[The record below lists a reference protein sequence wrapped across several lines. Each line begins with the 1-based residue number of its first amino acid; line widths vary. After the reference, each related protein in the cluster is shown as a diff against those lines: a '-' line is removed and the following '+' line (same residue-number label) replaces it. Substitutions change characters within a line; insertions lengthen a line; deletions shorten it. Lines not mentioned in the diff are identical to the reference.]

1 MITRRVVIKNDDDK
15 EDEETYD
22 DEDDDDDDFHLKTGE
37 SGDSNSLVG
46 PDDRL
51 LGGDH
56 ISSSGHIG
64 DCKEASAAKIDL
76 IHPCS
81 HNLCQNYRLNPH
93 NPHNPNDNCDHTWH
107 HSRGSWGRP
116 LQ

>member
-1 MITRRVVIKNDDDK
+1 MGLFVTVLMWNIQNLKHDNMEGGGNIDDDE

-37 SGDSNSLVG
+37 SWDSNSLVG

-51 LGGDH
+51 LGGNH
-56 ISSSGHIG
+56 ISGSGHIG

-76 IHPCS
+76 IHRC
-81 HNLCQNYRLNPH
+81 
-93 NPHNPNDNCDHTWH
+93 
-107 HSRGSWGRP
+107 
-116 LQ
+116 